1 MNLIQLNQENLDFLL
16 NFYTEKN
23 DSRNNSI
30 ISRLNHF
37 KNNLNNPEQR
47 LLTLMDVFSS
57 NDIFFKN
64 NSIQKKIAQYF
75 NNINQN
81 IAYDY
86 ENYLINHY
94 KSFKTCKR
102 SILTAYTYSLKNNLY
117 YPQNDDCINDFACK
131 SMIFNKSDLS
141 TVINLVLQN
150 RDPEKLINGMDQIFN
165 TNNNLNKFKEFSIDE
180 QNNIFKLIKNIA
192 ISVNNPKISSLLNK
206 LDVKIDTLQ
215 FMKNNSF
222 GKHCIELNL
231 SLLEHNSE
239 LSKSQI
245 RSSFVF
251 LGNQFKKLLTQ
262 HKEKNNEYFL
272 SIMNLSQDTIGSDL
286 LSLDFSFNNFDKK
299 EDIQKLTNYIA
310 HESINLLLKDSLKF
324 KEITM
329 NDSSCFQ
336 YIQSLIYYNEL
347 KDVIP
352 EKNIS
357 NANKKNK
364 I

>member
-16 NFYTEKN
+16 NFYTEKK
-23 DSRNNSI
+23 DARNNSI
-30 ISRLNHF
+30 ISRLNYF
-37 KNNLNNPEQR
+37 QKDLNNPEKKS
-47 LLTLMDVFSS
+47 LTLMDAFSA
-57 NDIFFKN
+57 NDIFFKS
-64 NSIQKKIAQYF
+64 NSIQKKMAQHF
-75 NNINQN
+75 NNEHQN

-86 ENYLINHY
+86 ENYLINYY
-94 KSFKTCKR
+94 KSFKSCR
-102 SILTAYTYSLKNNLY
+102 LVLIAYTYSLKNNLY
-117 YPQNDDCINDFACK
+117 YPKNDDCINDFACK
-131 SMIFNKSDLS
+131 PMIFNKNDLS

-165 TNNNLNKFKEFSIDE
+165 TNNNLSKFKEFSIDE
-180 QNNIFKLIKNIA
+180 QKNIFNLIKNIG
-192 ISVNNPKISSLLNK
+192 ISVNNPKTSSLLNK
-206 LDVKIDTLQ
+206 LEVKIDTLQ
-215 FMKNNSF
+215 FMQFNSVA
-222 GKHCIELNL
+222 KHCIELNL
-231 SLLEHNSE
+231 SLLEYNSD

-245 RSSFVF
+245 RSCFIF
-251 LGNQFKKLLTQ
+251 LGNQFKKLLIQ

-299 EDIQKLTNYIA
+299 EDIQKLTNYII

-352 EKNIS
+352 QKNIS